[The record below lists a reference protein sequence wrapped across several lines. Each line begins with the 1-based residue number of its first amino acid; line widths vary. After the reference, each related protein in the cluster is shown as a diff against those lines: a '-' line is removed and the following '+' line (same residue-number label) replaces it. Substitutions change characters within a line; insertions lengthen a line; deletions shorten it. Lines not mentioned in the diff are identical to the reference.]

1 MDDMNLKDKLEYISI
16 TMELILRYGREN
28 PDVVDYLNK
37 NMMITED
44 RESGF
49 RVVLSFKK
57 NDR

>member
-1 MDDMNLKDKLEYISI
+1 MDDMNLKNKLEYISI

-49 RVVLSFKK
+49 RVVLIKK
-57 NDR
+57 DDR

>member
-1 MDDMNLKDKLEYISI
+1 VDDINLKNKLEYISI

-49 RVVLSFKK
+49 RVVLIKK
-57 NDR
+57 DDR

>member
-1 MDDMNLKDKLEYISI
+1 
-16 TMELILRYGREN
+16 MELILRYGREN

-49 RVVLSFKK
+49 RVVLIKK
-57 NDR
+57 DDR